1 VNQEDMVAT
10 ILEFGVAPVRFME
23 RIGAPFRRSGADAF
37 VQSWC
42 LIGRE
47 LGVADDLLTTE
58 DGELLDYVRG
68 QELLEHIRDRQQAA
82 SWEGARMAAA
92 LLDQLELWTIP
103 PLGAVPRAALRIGAP
118 EGVPD
123 LLAIPRRGLLE
134 PVLLAVT
141 ATLRFP
147 LVRPL
152 AWVLFTLASPLGW
165 LIRAV
170 ILAQPSADRPS
181 ANGWDP
187 ANLAE
192 VGPG

>member
-1 VNQEDMVAT
+1 
-10 ILEFGVAPVRFME
+10 
-23 RIGAPFRRSGADAF
+23 
-37 VQSWC
+37 
-42 LIGRE
+42 
-47 LGVADDLLTTE
+47 
-58 DGELLDYVRG
+58 
-68 QELLEHIRDRQQAA
+68 
-82 SWEGARMAAA
+82 
-92 LLDQLELWTIP
+92 
-103 PLGAVPRAALRIGAP
+103 
-118 EGVPD
+118 VPD